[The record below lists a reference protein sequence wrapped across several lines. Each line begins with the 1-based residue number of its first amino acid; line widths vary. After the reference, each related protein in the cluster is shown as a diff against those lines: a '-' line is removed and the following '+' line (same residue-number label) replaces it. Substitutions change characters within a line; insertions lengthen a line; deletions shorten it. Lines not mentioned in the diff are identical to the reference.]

1 MSNVKTQ
8 VKKVIFNSI
17 DQNKTGF
24 ITQTQL
30 SDYVK
35 QIFQDNHK
43 EKAMKN
49 ILNQMDIDTPDV
61 QINFDQFFQ
70 FMYILENAD
79 MDKLSSIYF
88 YLTDTD
94 YSGKISRKELRD
106 ILLKMKTPMEWAET
120 LSESQMNA
128 KADEDDQMT
137 YSDFVDFFEQLIENA
152 EEEEENENDE

>member
-49 ILNQMDIDTPDV
+49 ILNQMDIDTPISIV
-61 QINFDQFFQ
+61 NFH
-70 FMYILENAD
+70 
-79 MDKLSSIYF
+79 S
-88 YLTDTD
+88 
-94 YSGKISRKELRD
+94 
-106 ILLKMKTPMEWAET
+106 
-120 LSESQMNA
+120 
-128 KADEDDQMT
+128 KA
-137 YSDFVDFFEQLIENA
+137 
-152 EEEEENENDE
+152 